1 MNCGRARLAGALLA
15 VALTVGAAAC
25 SSSDGGATSSTQPGA
40 STATVPRG
48 TASTPTSAPE
58 TTTTSPPASTTT
70 VAPSVRDR
78 LAVLSVDDRPS
89 PVGSYRRDDWPHW
102 KDPDGNGCDARQD
115 TLILWSTT
123 PATVD
128 RSRGC
133 KVLAGTWVS
142 PYDGKVTASPADIQ
156 IDHMVPLAE
165 AFRSGGWQ
173 WDAGRR
179 RQFANDP
186 IELVAASGSSN
197 NAKSDSP
204 PNEWRPPRVESWC
217 AYADRWVTVK
227 AAYGL
232 TVTTEERDA
241 ARPDARH
248 VHPGERALALI
259 SRSLARGQSGR

>member
-1 MNCGRARLAGALLA
+1 VVLLVALL
-15 VALTVGAAAC
+15 VAAC
-25 SSSDGGATSSTQPGA
+25 SSSGGGASSSTQPDA
-40 STATVPRG
+40 STATVPR
-48 TASTPTSAPE
+48 STPSSPSSAPE
-58 TTTTSPPASTTT
+58 ATTTAPLTPPTTIAA
-70 VAPSVRDR
+70 APSVRDR

-89 PVGSYRRDDWPHW
+89 PIGTYRRDDWPHW

-115 TLILWSTT
+115 TLVLWSTT

-128 RSRGC
+128 HTRGC

-142 PYDGKVTASPADIQ
+142 PYDGLVTASPADIQ

-186 IELVAASGSSN
+186 VELVAASGSSN

-204 PNEWRPPRVESWC
+204 PNEWRPPRIESWC

-227 AAYGL
+227 ATYGL
-232 TVTTEERDA
+232 TATTAERDA
-241 ARPDARH
+241 LGQMLDTCTI
-248 VHPGERALALI
+248 VSERWP
-259 SRSLARGQSGR
+259 

>member
-1 MNCGRARLAGALLA
+1 M
-15 VALTVGAAAC
+15 
-25 SSSDGGATSSTQPGA
+25 
-40 STATVPRG
+40 
-48 TASTPTSAPE
+48 
-58 TTTTSPPASTTT
+58 
-70 VAPSVRDR
+70 RDR

-89 PVGSYRRDDWPHW
+89 PVGTYRRDDWPHW
-102 KDPDGNGCDARQD
+102 KDLDGNGCDARQD

-197 NAKSDSP
+197 NAKSDSTA
-204 PNEWRPPRVESWC
+204 ERV
-217 AYADRWVTVK
+217 AP
-227 AAYGL
+227 AA
-232 TVTTEERDA
+232 A
-241 ARPDARH
+241 S
-248 VHPGERALALI
+248 
-259 SRSLARGQSGR
+259 SRGAPTPTAGSR

>member
-1 MNCGRARLAGALLA
+1 MALRSSRGA
-15 VALTVGAAAC
+15 VAALVVVVGVLVGACASAG
-25 SSSDGGATSSTQPGA
+25 GGASSGPGAGA
-40 STATVPRG
+40 STATVPRSTTTATADPSTTA
-48 TASTPTSAPE
+48 TASPT
-58 TTTTSPPASTTT
+58 TTTT

-78 LAVLSVDDRPS
+78 LAVLAVDDRPS
-89 PVGSYRRDDWPHW
+89 PVGTYRRDDWPHW
-102 KDPDGNGCDARQD
+102 KDVDGNGCDARQD
-115 TLILWSTT
+115 TLVLWSTT
-123 PATVD
+123 PAIVD

-227 AAYGL
+227 ATYGL

-241 ARPDARH
+241 LGQMLDTCTL
-248 VHPGERALALI
+248 VSERWP
-259 SRSLARGQSGR
+259 

>member
-1 MNCGRARLAGALLA
+1 MRVRRHRAGVLVAALLA
-15 VALTVGAAAC
+15 VALLVAAC
-25 SSSDGGATSSTQPGA
+25 ASSGGGASPSTQPGA
-40 STATVPRG
+40 STATVPR
-48 TASTPTSAPE
+48 S
-58 TTTTSPPASTTT
+58 TTTTTAAAPTTAT
-70 VAPSVRDR
+70 SSSVTTPTDGPSVRDR
-78 LAVLSVDDRPS
+78 LAVLTIDDRPS
-89 PVGSYRRDDWPHW
+89 PVGTYRREDWPHW

-115 TLILWSTT
+115 TLVLWSTT

-128 RSRGC
+128 RSKGC

-186 IELVAASGSSN
+186 IELVAASASSN

-204 PNEWRPPRVESWC
+204 PNEWRPPRTESWC

-227 AAYGL
+227 ATYGL

-241 ARPDARH
+241 LGQMLDTCTL
-248 VHPGERALALI
+248 VSERWP
-259 SRSLARGQSGR
+259 

>member
-1 MNCGRARLAGALLA
+1 MSPRSSRGA
-15 VALTVGAAAC
+15 VAALVVVVGVLVGACASAG
-25 SSSDGGATSSTQPGA
+25 GGASSGPGA
-40 STATVPRG
+40 STATVPRSTTTAITG
-48 TASTPTSAPE
+48 PPTTDPSTTTASP
-58 TTTTSPPASTTT
+58 TTTTTA
-70 VAPSVRDR
+70 APSVRDR
-78 LAVLSVDDRPS
+78 LAVLAVDDRPS
-89 PVGSYRRDDWPHW
+89 PVGTYRRDDWPHW
-102 KDPDGNGCDARQD
+102 KDVDGNGCDARQD

-123 PATVD
+123 PAIVD

-227 AAYGL
+227 ATYGL

-241 ARPDARH
+241 LGQMLDTCTL
-248 VHPGERALALI
+248 VSERWP
-259 SRSLARGQSGR
+259 

>member
-1 MNCGRARLAGALLA
+1 MSA
-15 VALTVGAAAC
+15 V
-25 SSSDGGATSSTQPGA
+25 
-40 STATVPRG
+40 
-48 TASTPTSAPE
+48 
-58 TTTTSPPASTTT
+58 TTTTTT

-78 LAVLSVDDRPS
+78 LAVLTIDDRPS
-89 PVGSYRRDDWPHW
+89 PVGTYRRDDWPHW

-115 TLILWSTT
+115 TLVLWSTT
-123 PATVD
+123 PAIVD

-142 PYDGKVTASPADIQ
+142 PYDGKVTASPANIQ

-227 AAYGL
+227 ATYGL

-241 ARPDARH
+241 LGQMLDTCTL
-248 VHPGERALALI
+248 VSERWP
-259 SRSLARGQSGR
+259 

>member
-1 MNCGRARLAGALLA
+1 VGGGRGRRVGAA
-15 VALTVGAAAC
+15 VAVLLTVGVAAC
-25 SSSDGGATSSTQPGA
+25 ASSDGGASSSTQPGA
-40 STATVPRG
+40 SAATVPPTTVSASAT
-48 TASTPTSAPE
+48 TAAQP
-58 TTTTSPPASTTT
+58 TTTTTI
-70 VAPSVRDR
+70 VPSVRDR
-78 LAVLSVDDRPS
+78 LAVLGIDDRPS

-102 KDPDGNGCDARQD
+102 QDIDGNGCDARQD

-156 IDHMVPLAE
+156 IDHLVPLAE

-186 IELVAASGSSN
+186 IELVAASASSN

-204 PNEWRPPRVESWC
+204 PNEWRPWRTESWC

-227 AAYGL
+227 ATYGL

-241 ARPDARH
+241 
-248 VHPGERALALI
+248 L
-259 SRSLARGQSGR
+259 GQMLDTCTPVSDRWP